1 MNPLGNDRWNTALR
15 RWALAAGA
23 AVAASGALAQGSSD
37 APVLLE
43 VAQYA
48 IEGENPLSAEETQ
61 AILAPHLGQHR
72 ALATI
77 EAAAV
82 ALENALRSRGYSFH
96 RVILP
101 GQRPAAGV
109 VRLRILQFPLAQVT
123 VTNNHHFTSEN
134 VLAALPAL
142 QPGTPPDVNVLA
154 RDLSLANEH
163 PAKRLTIHIKESQK
177 PDHLDAE
184 VRVRDAPSSVAFA
197 SLTGGTKDRD
207 DSINRNTGYTRLT
220 LGYQNSNLFDRDHA
234 LTLTYTTSPDHI
246 DKVTQLGAFYWAPLY
261 GYHTTL
267 NAYWTKSDVD
277 TGSVGVGT
285 QSFNVSGRGEFWGL
299 RGTYALPKFGT
310 VNHQASF
317 ALDNRYFESS
327 VAAGGG
333 ALQTTPVGSR
343 PLTLRYLARHE
354 QAEGGIG
361 GYLEYVANLDGGSS
375 NDAAAYNAARTG
387 APQRWN
393 AWRYGVDAQYT
404 LAGGWSLVG
413 RLRGQQSRDAL
424 IPGEQFGLG
433 GVGSV
438 RGLRERETAGDKGY
452 TVNLEAFAPQ
462 LEWGLTPYAFY
473 DTGRRTYVKPVP
485 GLTSSESAASAGI
498 GARWNWQK
506 NLELNATLAS
516 VVDGISLG
524 TTPASDSG
532 HAKLNF
538 SLFYRF

>member
-1 MNPLGNDRWNTALR
+1 MNPFHNDRRAPALQR
-15 RWALAAGA
+15 CVLAAIA
-23 AVAASGALAQGSSD
+23 AAFASSAPAQGSD
-37 APVLLE
+37 PVLLE
-43 VAQYA
+43 VTKYV
-48 IEGENPLSAEETQ
+48 IEGENPISEQDTQ

-72 ALATI
+72 ALGTI
-77 EAAAV
+77 EAAAL
-82 ALENALRSRGYSFH
+82 ALEGALRERGYSFH

-101 GQRPAAGV
+101 GQRPAGGEV
-109 VRLRILQFPLAQVT
+109 KLRILQFPLAQVT
-123 VTNNHHFTSEN
+123 VTNNHYFTSEN
-134 VLAALPAL
+134 ILASLPAL
-142 QPGTPPDVNVLA
+142 QPGTPPDVRVLA

-184 VRVRDAPSSVAFA
+184 VRVRDAPSSQTFVA
-197 SLTGGTKDRD
+197 LTGGTKDRD
-207 DSINRNTGYTRLT
+207 NSINSNTGYTRLT

-277 TGSVGVGT
+277 TGSVGVGA

-299 RGTYALPKFGT
+299 KATYALPRLGS
-310 VNHQASF
+310 VNQQASLGF
-317 ALDNRYFESS
+317 DNRYFESS

-333 ALQTTPVGSR
+333 VVQTTPVGSR
-343 PLTLRYLARHE
+343 PLSLRYLARYE

-361 GYLEYVANLDGGSS
+361 ASLEYLNNLDGGRS
-375 NDAAAYNAARTG
+375 NDATSYNAARTG
-387 APQRWN
+387 APRNWS

-404 LAGGWSLVG
+404 LSGGWSLVG
-413 RLRGQQSRDAL
+413 RLRGQHTQDAL

-438 RGLRERETAGDKGY
+438 RGLRDRETAGDKGY
-452 TVNLEAFAPQ
+452 TINLEAHAPQ
-462 LEWGLTPYAFY
+462 LSWGLTPYAFY
-473 DTGRRTYVKPVP
+473 DHGRRTYVTPVP
-485 GLTSSESAASAGI
+485 GLTGSESAASIGI

-506 NLELNATLAS
+506 NLEINTSLAV
-516 VVDGISLG
+516 VVDGMSLG

-532 HAKLNF
+532 HTKLNF